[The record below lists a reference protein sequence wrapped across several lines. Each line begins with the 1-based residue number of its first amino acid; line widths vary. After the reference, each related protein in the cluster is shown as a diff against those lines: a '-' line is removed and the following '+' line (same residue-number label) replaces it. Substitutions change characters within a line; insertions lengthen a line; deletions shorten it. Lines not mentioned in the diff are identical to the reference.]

1 MRIVIVGA
9 GEVGRYVASRLI
21 YQNKEVVVIDKN
33 QSLLEKLRDKLDLE
47 TIHGSGSSPKILEEA
62 GIKDAEAL
70 LAVTDSDEINLIAC
84 TFSNILSPKITKI
97 ARIRDPDYLAYK
109 DVLAREIL
117 NIDFIV
123 NPESE
128 VVSSI
133 EKMIGLPGVNEIN
146 EFKDIGL
153 YLVGL
158 WIKSNSPVIG
168 KSLSEIKA
176 QMDVK
181 DFIVASISREKELVI
196 PSGADKIAEGDLIHI
211 AVSKK
216 ELSKVLLFFGID
228 PRLQHNI
235 LIIGGGNIGYKL
247 AQKLEKKKGIHL
259 RLLESDPKRCEFL
272 AENLNNTT
280 VLLGDGTDENILK
293 EENAGVMDVVISV
306 TGDEENNIL
315 CSLLSKSL
323 GAKQTIT
330 RVKKLAYMPIMQK
343 IGLENIVNPR
353 ISAANTILKYMRKWV
368 ISSFSIKE
376 DAEALEIYVKK
387 DSFFSNKRV
396 KELNLPKGSLILSLT
411 RKDQVIIPSG
421 EDKIFPEDKLIL
433 FTKESNIPKFEKLLA
448 KK

>member
-1 MRIVIVGA
+1 MRIVIIGA

-21 YQNKEVVVIDKN
+21 HEDKEVVVIDKN

-47 TIHGSGSSPKILEEA
+47 TVHGSGSSPKVLEEA

-70 LAVTDSDEINLIAC
+70 LAVTDSDETNLIAC

-97 ARIRDPDYLAYK
+97 ARIRNPDYLEYK
-109 DVLAREIL
+109 EVLAKKLL

-123 NPESE
+123 NPEDE
-128 VVSSI
+128 VVFSI
-133 EKMIGLPGVNEIN
+133 EKMIELPGVSEIN

-153 YLVGL
+153 CLVGL
-158 WIKSNSPVIG
+158 WIKSNSSVVG
-168 KSLSEIKA
+168 RSLAEIKA
-176 QMDVK
+176 QIDVK
-181 DFIVASISREKELVI
+181 DFIVASISREKDMII
-196 PSGADKIAEGDLIHI
+196 PSGTDRIAEGDLVHI

-228 PRLQHNI
+228 PKPQHNI

-247 AQKLEKKKGIHL
+247 AKKLEKRKGVHL

-293 EENAGVMDVVISV
+293 EENVGDMDVVISV

-376 DAEALEIYVKK
+376 DAEALEIFVKK
-387 DSFFSNKRV
+387 GSFFSNKKV
-396 KELNLPKGSLILSLT
+396 KELSLPKGSLILCLI
-411 RKDQVIIPSG
+411 RKNQVIIPSG
-421 EDKIFPEDKLIL
+421 EDKIFPKDKLIL

-448 KK
+448 

>member
-1 MRIVIVGA
+1 MRIVIIGA

-21 YQNKEVVVIDKN
+21 YEDKEVVVIDKD
-33 QSLLEKLRDKLDLE
+33 QSLLDKLRDKLDLE
-47 TIHGSGSSPKILEEA
+47 TIHGSGSSPRVLEEA
-62 GIKDAEAL
+62 GIREAEAL
-70 LAVTDSDEINLIAC
+70 LAVTDSDETNLIAC

-97 ARIRDPDYLAYK
+97 ARIRNPDYLAYK
-109 DVLAREIL
+109 EVLAKKLL

-123 NPESE
+123 NPEDE

-133 EKMIGLPGVNEIN
+133 EKMIGLPGVSEIN

-153 YLVGL
+153 CLIGL
-158 WIKSNSPVIG
+158 WIKSNSTVIG
-168 KSLSEIKA
+168 KSLAEIKA
-176 QMDVK
+176 QIDVK
-181 DFIVASISREKELVI
+181 DFIVASISREKELII
-196 PSGADKIAEGDLIHI
+196 PSGKDQIAEGDLIHI

-228 PRLQHNI
+228 PKLQHNI

-293 EENAGVMDVVISV
+293 EENAGDMDVVISV

-396 KELNLPKGSLILSLT
+396 KELNLPKGSLILCLT
-411 RKDQVIIPSG
+411 RGNQVIIPSG
-421 EDKIFPEDKLIL
+421 EDKIFPEDRLIL

-448 KK
+448 